1 MARFSRNPDEASLL
15 AEDIEDLD
23 VPYRDAPIV
32 SLRSLEDEYSA
43 CGTRRRSFWRRF
55 LMILGRRNARQLTD
69 GQQSL
74 KKPSKYGSFAHRSRK
89 ARWRMR
95 ISRICMA
102 IPILVLS
109 FFGVVHLVNVFM
121 SMVPTLWDDDPH
133 PFLPGWGEPGEPG
146 EGLANYPTDFTR
158 DVIPIPCHSHNDYW
172 RRVPL
177 YQALHYGCTGVEA
190 DVWLF
195 DEELYVGHNTIS
207 LTRNRTFRNLYV
219 DPLVKI
225 LDKQNP
231 TTEFGNATRNGV
243 FDEDPNQTL
252 VLLVDF
258 KNSGEALWPYV
269 VDQLSALRAK
279 NYLTYFDGRSVSP
292 GPITVVATGNA
303 PFNILTANSTYRD
316 IFFDAPLADMWEEP
330 KEGFPRNGGFHRH
343 HPNYEG
349 NDVPSS
355 SQGSNFNRKLAK
367 RGNGGQ
373 GNTGTEDVESPDAFT
388 SMNSYYASVSF
399 TKTIGHVWGGRLSAQ
414 QMRLIRG
421 QIQGAKRR
429 GLKARY
435 WDTPSWPV
443 GLRNHVWAVL
453 VREGVDMLSV
463 DNLRAA
469 ARSDWKRR
477 NHHGWL

>member
-1 MARFSRNPDEASLL
+1 
-15 AEDIEDLD
+15 
-23 VPYRDAPIV
+23 
-32 SLRSLEDEYSA
+32 
-43 CGTRRRSFWRRF
+43 
-55 LMILGRRNARQLTD
+55 
-69 GQQSL
+69 
-74 KKPSKYGSFAHRSRK
+74 
-89 ARWRMR
+89 
-95 ISRICMA
+95 
-102 IPILVLS
+102 
-109 FFGVVHLVNVFM
+109 M
-121 SMVPTLWDDDPH
+121 SMLPILWDDDPH
-133 PFLPGWGEPGEPG
+133 PFLPGWGEPGELG

-177 YQALHYGCTGVEA
+177 YQALHYGCTSVEA

-207 LTRNRTFRNLYV
+207 LTRNRTFQNLYV
-219 DPLVKI
+219 KPLMEI

-243 FDEDPNQTL
+243 FDENPNQTL

-258 KNSGEALWPYV
+258 KSSGEVLWPYV

-303 PFNILTANSTYRD
+303 PFDILTANSTYRD

-330 KEGFPRNGGFHRH
+330 KERSPPNDRPHRH

-349 NDVPSS
+349 NDVPP
-355 SQGSNFNRKLAK
+355 SQGSRFNHKLTK

-373 GNTGTEDVESPDAFT
+373 GNTGTGDVASPDAFT
-388 SMNSYYASVSF
+388 NMNSYYASVSF
-399 TKTIGHVWGGRLSAQ
+399 TKTIGRIWGGRLSAQ

-453 VREGVDMLSV
+453 VREGVDMLNV

>member
-1 MARFSRNPDEASLL
+1 MARFSRDPDEASLL
-15 AEDIEDLD
+15 AGDFEDFG
-23 VPYRDAPIV
+23 VPLKDAPIV
-32 SLRSLEDEYSA
+32 SLRSLEDGPSA
-43 CGTRRRSFWRRF
+43 CELRHNSFWRRL
-55 LMILGRRNARQLTD
+55 LMILRRQNAGQRTD
-69 GQQSL
+69 EQRPL
-74 KKPSKYGSFAHRSRK
+74 RKPSKYEKLNKRSNK
-89 ARWRMR
+89 PRWRRR
-95 ISRICMA
+95 ISRMCIA

-109 FFGVVHLVNVFM
+109 FFGIVHLVNVFM
-121 SMVPTLWDDDPH
+121 SMVPILWDDDPH
-133 PFLPGWGEPGEPG
+133 PFLPGWGEPGELG

-172 RRVPL
+172 RRIPL

-219 DPLVKI
+219 DPLVEI
-225 LDKQNP
+225 L
-231 TTEFGNATRNGV
+231 V
-243 FDEDPNQTL
+243 

-258 KNSGEALWPYV
+258 KSSGEALWPYV
-269 VDQLSALRAK
+269 VEQLSALRSK
-279 NYLTYFDGRSVSP
+279 NYLTHFDGRSVLP
-292 GPITVVATGNA
+292 GPVTVVATGNA
-303 PFNILTANSTYRD
+303 PFDLLIANSTYRD

-330 KEGFPRNGGFHRH
+330 KEGFPPNGAFHRH
-343 HPNYEG
+343 RPDREG
-349 NDVPSS
+349 NGIPS
-355 SQGSNFNRKLAK
+355 SQGNSFNRKLAE

-373 GNTGTEDVESPDAFT
+373 GNTGTGDVTSPDAFT
-388 SMNSYYASVSF
+388 NMNSYYASVSF
-399 TKTIGHVWGGRLSAQ
+399 TKTIGRIWGGRISAQ

-421 QIQGAKRR
+421 HIQGAKKR

-435 WDTPSWPV
+435 WDTPSWPI

-453 VREGVDMLSV
+453 VREGVDMLNV

-469 ARSDWKRR
+469 ARSDWKRK